1 MRNIILFGIC
11 LILWSAC
18 DGDDYGPKPRT
29 YPRIVYPEGGYT
41 DFNEGFCPFTF
52 QKPVYATVEHDTTF
66 FDRRAPS
73 DCWFNLA
80 VPSLNAKV
88 YFSYYPIKDRA
99 GFDELIKDAFEM
111 TNKHNVK
118 ASFIEEISIARPK
131 DNVHG
136 IVFNVDGPVASPYQ
150 FFLTDS
156 SRHFVRGALYFNT
169 QSKPDS
175 LAPVIAFMKRD
186 VNMLVETL
194 QWKK

>member
-1 MRNIILFGIC
+1 MRNIIFLISCLFIF
-11 LILWSAC
+11 SAC
-18 DGDDYGPKPRT
+18 DNSDYGPKPRT

-41 DFNEGFCPFTF
+41 AFDEGYCPFTF
-52 QKPVYATVEHDTTF
+52 QKPVYATVEHDSTF

-80 VPSLNAKV
+80 VPALNAKI
-88 YFSYYPIKDRA
+88 YFSYYPIKSRA
-99 GFDELIKDAFEM
+99 DFQEMVRDAFEM

-118 ASFIEEISIARPK
+118 ASFIEEISIDRQK
-131 DNVHG
+131 DRVHG

-156 SRHFVRGALYFNT
+156 SKHFLRGALYFNT

-175 LAPVIAFMKRD
+175 LAPVITFMKRD
-186 VNMLVETL
+186 VNTLVETL
-194 QWKK
+194 RWTK